1 MTTAYITHDHC
12 EKHDLGEDHPEAPQR
27 LGSIQNRLISGQLLD
42 FLRWTD
48 AQPATRDQL
57 IATHDKAY
65 VDSIFERSPLQDHVE
80 LDSDT
85 FMMPHTL
92 DAALCAAG
100 SVVQAVDMVFDGEVN
115 NAFCAVRPP
124 GHHAEYDRAMGFC
137 VFNNIAVG
145 ARHAINA
152 YGLKRIAIIDFDVH
166 HGNGTESIFQRDPNV
181 LYASSY
187 QHPFFPFSD
196 PGESHDNIIHMPLSA
211 GSGSQEFREIMHQQ
225 LLPQL
230 DKYKPELVMVSAGFD
245 AHKEDFMAQIRLK
258 DDDYTWITDLLLD
271 VAERHCKGRL
281 VSVLEG
287 GYELDALG
295 RAVFCHLKSLMKL

>member
-1 MTTAYITHDHC
+1 
-12 EKHDLGEDHPEAPQR
+12 
-27 LGSIQNRLISGQLLD
+27 LGSIQNRLISGQLFD
-42 FLRWTD
+42 FLQWTD
-48 AQPATRDQL
+48 ATPATREQL
-57 IATHDKAY
+57 IATHDAAY
-65 VDSIFERSPLQDHVE
+65 VDSIFEKSPLQDHVE

-92 DAALCAAG
+92 DAALHAAG
-100 SVVQAVDMVFDGEVN
+100 SVIQAVDLVVNGNVN

-145 ARHAINA
+145 ARHAITA
-152 YGLKRIAIIDFDVH
+152 HGFKRIAIVDFDVH
-166 HGNGTESIFQRDPNV
+166 HGNGTENIFQRDPNV

-187 QHPFFPFSD
+187 QHPYYPFSD
-196 PGESHDNIIHMPLSA
+196 PGASHDNIIHMPMSA
-211 GSGSQEFREIMHQQ
+211 GAGSQEFREIMQQQ
-225 LLPQL
+225 LLPEL

-245 AHKEDFMAQIRLK
+245 AHIEDFMAQIRLK
-258 DDDYTWITDLLLD
+258 DEDYTWITELLLD
-271 VAERHCKGRL
+271 VADRHCNGRL

-295 RAVFCHLKSLMKL
+295 RSVFCHLKSLMKL